1 MSELCRILD
10 IDRGCTPSPA
20 LPGVAGAD
28 GLGGGGWPRVMSMK
42 AITYEAEV

>member
-28 GLGGGGWPRVMSMK
+28 GLGGGRSLGDVRK
-42 AITYEAEV
+42 RT

>member
-28 GLGGGGWPRVMSMK
+28 GLGGGGRSLGDVHERP
-42 AITYEAEV
+42 

>member
-20 LPGVAGAD
+20 WTGVVGAD
-28 GLGGGGWPRVMSMK
+28 GLGGGGWPWAMSMK
-42 AITYEAEV
+42 GHNL

>member
-20 LPGVAGAD
+20 WTGVAGAD
-28 GLGGGGWPRVMSMK
+28 GWEGEDGARGMTVKGHSL
-42 AITYEAEV
+42 